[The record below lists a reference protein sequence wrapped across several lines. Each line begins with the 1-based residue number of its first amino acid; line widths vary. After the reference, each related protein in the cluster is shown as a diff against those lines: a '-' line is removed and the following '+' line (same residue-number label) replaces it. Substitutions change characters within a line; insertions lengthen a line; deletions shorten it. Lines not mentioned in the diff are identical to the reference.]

1 MDEILSILSVFCV
14 TDLQSD
20 RVVFVFHSMLNFFL
34 SDLMDAELV
43 VPLGEKCGIYA
54 VLKSCN
60 MFSFTC
66 LSFKV
71 IYPKTDV
78 LQHWFWSL
86 KRHRGYLML
95 LPKLVPMQRMCWWL

>member
-14 TDLQSD
+14 ADLQSD
-20 RVVFVFHSMLNFFL
+20 RVSFIFHSMLSFFL
-34 SDLMDAELV
+34 SELMDAELV
-43 VPLGEKCGIYA
+43 VPPRKKRGIYA

-60 MFSFTC
+60 MFSFIC

-78 LQHWFWSL
+78 LLHWFWSL
-86 KRHRGYLML
+86 KRYRGYLMR
-95 LPKLVPMQRMCWWL
+95 LPKLVPMQRMCW